1 MSFIVKA
8 TTEELESVAGI
19 AMVADIA
26 KAIGLNLLLPEQP
39 GLNTAVVSM
48 FGLLAQGRS
57 SFEEIALL
65 KHSALFR
72 ESFELPFIP
81 ARETLRLYLEKAALF
96 PGILD
101 RVRHSNRA
109 LLNRITPAPVVVE
122 HTRHY
127 IPVDIDVSIMD
138 NSGSHK
144 EGVSRTYMGTDGYA
158 PIFAYLGAEGYM
170 LDCELRPGSQ
180 HCQNGTPAFLKRLIL
195 QLDTLK
201 YGNPFLFR
209 LDGGND
215 SWDTMRQLSEK
226 NHYFIIKHNL
236 RRENRELWAQNA
248 KVFGTMTTPFPGA
261 TVWTGTITK
270 RHPKAEATGPLLDQV
285 FIYTERT
292 IGKDG
297 EPLLVPD
304 IDLEVWW
311 TNLYESPETI
321 ISLYHDHGTSEQF
334 HSELKYDLGVER
346 LPSGKM
352 RVNALLLTLAM
363 LAFNTLRWIGQSAVA
378 SGNLMPVRL
387 DPATS
392 PLRKRL
398 RKVLSDLIMIG
409 CKLVH
414 HGRTLILKISQ
425 SNPWLPVFMHLHLKF
440 SRL

>member
-1 MSFIVKA
+1 MSFVVKA
-8 TTEELESVAGI
+8 TTEQLESVAGI
-19 AMVADIA
+19 TLVANIA
-26 KAIGLNLLLPEQP
+26 KAIGLHSVTPEHP
-39 GLNTAVVSM
+39 GLNNAVVAM

-57 SFEEIALL
+57 SFEEIALFR
-65 KHSALFR
+65 HCTLFKKA
-72 ESFELPFIP
+72 FDLCFVP
-81 ARETLRLYLEKAALF
+81 AKETLRLYLEKASLI

-101 RVRHSNRA
+101 RLRQINTH
-109 LLNRITPAPVVVE
+109 LLARTTPTPVVVQAV
-122 HTRHY
+122 RRY
-127 IPVDIDVSIMD
+127 IPIDIDVSTMD
-138 NSGSHK
+138 NSDSHK

-180 HCQNGTPAFLKRLIL
+180 HCQNGTPAFLERLL
-195 QLDTLK
+195 TRLDVLEHR
-201 YGNPFLFR
+201 YPLLFR

-215 SWDTMRQLSEK
+215 SWDTMRQLSGK
-226 NHYFIIKHNL
+226 DRYFIIKHNL
-236 RRENRELWAQNA
+236 RRENRDVWAQNA
-248 KVFGTMTTPFPGA
+248 KVFGTTTTPFPGT

-270 RHPKAEATGPLLDQV
+270 QHPKAEVHAPMLDQV
-285 FIYTERT
+285 FMYTERT

-304 IDLEVWW
+304 TDLEVWW
-311 TNLYESPETI
+311 TNLYETPETI

-346 LPSGKM
+346 FASGKL
-352 RVNALLLTLAM
+352 RVNALLLSLAM
-363 LAFNTLRWIGQSAVA
+363 VAFNTLRWIGQSAMA
-378 SGNLMPVRL
+378 TGNLMPVRL
-387 DPATS
+387 DPAAS

-414 HGRTLILKISQ
+414 HGRTWILKIST
-425 SNPWLPVFMHLHLKF
+425 SNPWLPVFMQLHVQF

>member
-1 MSFIVKA
+1 MSFIVKS

-19 AMVADIA
+19 TMVADIA
-26 KAIGLNLLLPEQP
+26 KAIGLNSLLPEQP
-39 GLNTAVVSM
+39 GLNTAIVSM

-57 SFEEIALL
+57 SFEEIALFR
-65 KHSALFR
+65 HCALFR
-72 ESFELPFIP
+72 KAFELAFVP
-81 ARETLRLYLEKAALF
+81 AKETLRLYLEKASLT

-101 RVRHSNRA
+101 RLRHINRM
-109 LLNRITPAPVVVE
+109 LLKRITPTPVVVE
-122 HTRHY
+122 HVRHY
-127 IPVDIDVSIMD
+127 IPVDIDVSTMD
-138 NSGSHK
+138 NSDSHK

-180 HCQNGTPAFLKRLIL
+180 HSQKGTPAFLERLIL
-195 QLDTLK
+195 QLDTLT
-201 YGNPFLFR
+201 YGDPLLFR

-215 SWDTMRQLSEK
+215 SWDTMRQLSGK
-226 NHYFIIKHNL
+226 NRYFIIKHNL

-248 KVFGTMTTPFPGA
+248 KALGTVTTPFPGT

-270 RHPKAEATGPLLDQV
+270 HHPKAEANASVLDQV
-285 FIYTERT
+285 FKYTERT
-292 IGKDG
+292 IDKEG
-297 EPLLVPD
+297 ERLLVPD
-304 IDLEVWW
+304 TDLEVWW

-363 LAFNTLRWIGQSAVA
+363 LAFNTLRWIGQTAVA
-378 SGNLMPVRL
+378 SENLMPVRL

-414 HGRTLILKISQ
+414 HGRTWILKISQ
-425 SNPWLPVFMHLHLKF
+425 SNPWLPVFMRLHLKF